1 MPLAVLFIGGV
12 LPVVLGPLIKERN
25 WLYEIQ
31 FRMILKIILKKER
44 VKRQAPSCKQRL
56 TMDPGDDRMNLES
69 EKYIMTKKTLKKE
82 YQPGGSER
90 HVILDKA
97 VQYLKDPRF
106 GLQGDKH
113 SFLTSEM
120 GLSESEYLTC
130 LNSAAGGDYW
140 Q

>member
-1 MPLAVLFIGGV
+1 
-12 LPVVLGPLIKERN
+12 
-25 WLYEIQ
+25 
-31 FRMILKIILKKER
+31 
-44 VKRQAPSCKQRL
+44 
-56 TMDPGDDRMNLES
+56 
-69 EKYIMTKKTLKKE
+69 MTKKLKEE
-82 YQPGGSER
+82 YQPGGSKR

-113 SFLTSEM
+113 SFLTGEL

-130 LNSAAGGDYW
+130 LNDAAGGDYW